1 MLSSDMQLG
10 LPNQS
15 LVICSGYGEN
25 RSITEDWQHEVDM
38 RAVGIIDAAL
48 DDLPTVDSAAFYH
61 RQLGCVFRF
70 PVPVNVAY
78 ERALVKVGE
87 RLKAAAFS

>member
-1 MLSSDMQLG
+1 MCSSDDFKLG

-15 LVICSGYGEN
+15 LVISSGYN
-25 RSITEDWQHEVDM
+25 SSCVLEDWQAEIDY
-38 RAVGIIDAAL
+38 RAVGVIDAAL
-48 DDLPTVDSAAFYH
+48 DDMPQVESAAFYH

-70 PVPVNVAY
+70 GVPVDFAY
-78 ERALVKVGE
+78 DRALALIGA